1 MITVGPRLFFGMA
14 IFGIVGALVYGLTS
28 GGEPIGVISLGWK
41 NGVGDNLGYAV
52 LLGFGAGSAL
62 LGTASAAF
70 RDANVVALEE
80 ITPGDDV
87 PLAVASSTPSYWPV
101 VAAFAVGIMAV
112 GLATTSVLVGVGLA
126 ALAAAG
132 AEWSVQAWADRA
144 TGDPEVNRDIRN
156 RIMAP
161 IEVPALVLLSIAV
174 VVVSVSRVLLALPQV
189 GATVGFITVASTLL
203 IGAFLVA
210 ARPRP
215 SRSLIAG
222 LLLVGALAVLAGGVI
237 GAAVG
242 ERDFGNDDGTEESDD
257 DGGSGEDEA
266 AAGSDSA
273 RPSGEDGSGVG
284 QDR

>member
-14 IFGIVGALVYGLTS
+14 IFGIVGALLYGLTS
-28 GGEPIGVISLGWK
+28 GGDPVGVISVGWK
-41 NGVGDNLGYAV
+41 QGVGDNLGYAV

-80 ITPGDDV
+80 ITPGHDV
-87 PLAVASSTPSYWPV
+87 PLAVAPSTPSYWPV
-101 VAAFAVGIMAV
+101 VAAFAVGVTAV
-112 GLATTSVLVGVGLA
+112 GLATTNVLVGVGLA
-126 ALAAAG
+126 ALVAAG
-132 AEWSVQAWADRA
+132 AEWSVRAWADRA
-144 TGDPEVNRDIRN
+144 TGDPDVNRDIRS
-156 RIMAP
+156 RVMAP
-161 IEVPALVLLSIAV
+161 IEVPVLVLVGIAV
-174 VVVSVSRVLLALPQV
+174 VVLSLSRVLLAVPQL
-189 GATVGFITVASTLL
+189 GATVIFMTVASVVV

-222 LLLVGALAVLAGGVI
+222 LLLAGAVAVLAGGVI

-242 ERDFGNDDGTEESDD
+242 ERDFEHDDGTEESDD
-257 DGGSGEDEA
+257 SGTEEDGEA

-273 RPSGEDGSGVG
+273 GASGEDTSDVG